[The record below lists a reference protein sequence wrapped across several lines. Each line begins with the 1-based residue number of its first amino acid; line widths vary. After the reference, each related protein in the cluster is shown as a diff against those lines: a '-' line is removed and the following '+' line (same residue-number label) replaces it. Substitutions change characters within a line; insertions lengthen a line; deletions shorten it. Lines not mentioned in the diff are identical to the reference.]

1 MLHRK
6 QWIPLATAILI
17 VQAAMEGHAVFRMI
31 RLGMLPTGWL
41 MVVIAAAAGLVV
53 LTACLMFGGMK
64 KGPGK
69 GRRIR
74 RVIAVVLAVVMM
86 IGSILV
92 SAMAMQVDDTVR
104 TVTKKDRSVSA
115 MVGVYVKAD
124 DPAKT
129 IQDAAGYTFAIMR
142 EFDRANT
149 DQAISSLGG
158 VLGSDPD
165 TSGFES
171 AADCA
176 AALYDNTVNAI
187 LINESYAGTLA
198 DLDEYQSFDTDTRL
212 LYEIPVR
219 TGTDSD
225 GNGAAGS
232 SDGVPSDSFAAQE
245 VSDVTSQP
253 FLVYISGSDTRDEV
267 LTTSRSDVNI
277 LMAVNP
283 KTRQILLLNTPRD
296 YYVPNPAGGGAE
308 DKLTHCGLYGI
319 ECSSGALEQLYST
332 HVSYYVQLNFTGF
345 QSLIDGI
352 GGITVNAPQDFTA
365 GGYSFT
371 AGQNEVNGE
380 QALAFARERHAFASG
395 DNQRGQDQMEVIRA
409 VIEKVTSG
417 TTVLKHYSEILNSLQ
432 NMMVTSIRA
441 DEIEALVKMQLSD
454 PSRWDVRRYAVT
466 GTGGKSTTYSM
477 PNQKAYVMYPD
488 QASVDQ
494 ASQLLAKILSG
505 EQLTDADVS
514 A

>member
-1 MLHRK
+1 MLQRK

-17 VQAAMEGHAVFRMI
+17 IQAAVEGHAVFRMI
-31 RLGMLPTGWL
+31 RLGMLPAGWL
-41 MVVIAAAAGLVV
+41 TALVAVAAGLLL
-53 LTACLMFGGMK
+53 LTAFLMFGGMK
-64 KGPGK
+64 KGPGR

-74 RVIAVVLAVVMM
+74 RVVAVVLSIVMM

-92 SAMAMQVDDTVR
+92 SVMAIQMNDTVR
-104 TVTKKDRSVSA
+104 KVTKKDQAVSS
-115 MVGVYVKAD
+115 MIGVYVKAD

-129 IQDAAGYTFAIMR
+129 VQDAADYTFAIMR

-149 DQAISSLGG
+149 DQAVASLAG
-158 VLGSDPD
+158 VLGSDPK
-165 TSGFES
+165 TSEFES

-176 AALYDNTVNAI
+176 AALYGNSVKAI
-187 LINESYAGTLA
+187 LINESYAGTLT
-198 DLDEYQSFDTDTRL
+198 DIDEYQNFDTDTRL

-219 TGTDSD
+219 SGTGADE
-225 GNGAAGS
+225 NGAEDTS
-232 SDGVPSDSFAAQE
+232 SDSPAAQA
-245 VSDVTSQP
+245 VSDLTGQP
-253 FLVYISGSDTRDEV
+253 FLLYISGSDTRSAV

-283 KTRQILLLNTPRD
+283 KTRQVLLVNTPRD
-296 YYVPNPAGGGAE
+296 YYVPNPSGGGVE

-319 ECSSGALEQLYST
+319 DCSIKALDQLYST
-332 HVSYYVQLNFTGF
+332 DINYYVQLNFTGF

-365 GGYSFT
+365 RGFSFKE
-371 AGQNEVNGE
+371 GPNEVNGE
-380 QALAFARERHAFASG
+380 QALVFARERYAFASG

-409 VIEKVTSG
+409 VIEKAASG
-417 TTVLKHYSEILNSLQ
+417 TTMLTHYSDILNSLQ

-441 DEIEALVKMQLSD
+441 DEIESFVKMQLSD
-454 PSRWDVRRYAVT
+454 PSGWDVRRFAVT

-488 QASVDQ
+488 QASVGH
-494 ASQLLAKILSG
+494 ASQLLTKILSG
-505 EQLTDADVS
+505 ERLTDEDVS